1 MSRVEASQ
9 CRGEN
14 CWELASKA
22 ELETESYYTEF
33 YRNIYIGLTAA
44 GLKYFLYSSLAGLVW
59 SFSLF
64 SVVVAAMALW
74 GFDPGSAPNYL
85 ALVPSSLAWLLPK
98 VISLGFVET
107 FIALMFLNLVLLAV
121 ALWIYYLY
129 RMVVYARSSFLV
141 AAISGANPML
151 PGLSG
156 YLFLVS
162 SAMVVIGLLT
172 VYTGAGTMVYL
183 AGNIV
188 YIIALSLYAFNI
200 ENTLKLA
207 RIKSRL
213 PFYILLASPIIHILG
228 IVIGLL
234 GFMGFTLQFVATLAI
249 LARLRR
255 SLHRLYGSN
264 GEDIVETIS
273 KALSQ

>member
-1 MSRVEASQ
+1 MSRVETSH

-14 CWELASKA
+14 CWELSSKA

-44 GLKYFLYSSLAGLVW
+44 GLKYFLYSSLAGLVS

-64 SVVVAAMALW
+64 SVVVAAIALW
-74 GFDPGSAPNYL
+74 GFDPDSAPNYL

-98 VISLGFVET
+98 VVSLGFVET

-183 AGNIV
+183 AGNVV
-188 YIIALSLYAFNI
+188 YIVALSLYAFNI
-200 ENTLKLA
+200 ENALKLA

-213 PFYILLASPIIHILG
+213 PFYILLASPVIHILG

-234 GFMGFTLQFVATLAI
+234 GFMGFALQFVATLAI

-255 SLHRLYGSN
+255 SFQRLYGSN
-264 GEDIVETIS
+264 GEDIIEIIS
-273 KALSQ
+273 KALSR